1 MADKLAVTMQAE
13 EPLVAPVARAQRVG
27 TVKIALEGKPVAEFP
42 MIALEEVP
50 PASLFGRA
58 WDTVRLWFRKG

>member
-1 MADKLAVTMQAE
+1 MQAE

-27 TVKIALEGKPVAEFP
+27 LVKIALEGKPVAEFP

-50 PASLFGRA
+50 LASFVGRT
-58 WDTVRLWFRKG
+58 WDSIRLWFKK